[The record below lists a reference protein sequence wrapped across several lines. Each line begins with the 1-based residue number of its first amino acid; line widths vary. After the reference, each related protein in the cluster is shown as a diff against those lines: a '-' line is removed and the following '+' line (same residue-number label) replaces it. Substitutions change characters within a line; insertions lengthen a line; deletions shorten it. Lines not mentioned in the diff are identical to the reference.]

1 MKLTRAASVLL
12 LLFSMASVVFGFAES
27 DWREIRTIPLPAKA
41 TVLAYSP
48 DSERIAAGHTDG
60 RVTVWN
66 IKTGEMVHSL
76 NAHSAKIKAVQF
88 IGQGDRL
95 LTIGDDDRARLWS
108 TSDWK
113 EVGTIEGVAF
123 TGGVSPDARFLA
135 AQDPKQA
142 IWIWDLATL
151 KPVRQLTEP
160 GKGGLANIAFTA
172 DGKYIAAASLLI
184 NIDNKET
191 VSFVG
196 RGDKKTPLTF
206 EQKGDKVVV
215 SLGALQDDD
224 APTHRIITSSVGSL
238 VALGRGWYGQPDF
251 VDLWD
256 VSVMKRI
263 HRYKPKGAGTLTSFS
278 FDNSLLAIEGS
289 EKVTI
294 WKIENGKQV
303 AAVKGNGIMQFS
315 PKTMELAVTDGNNLR
330 IYVPK

>member
-1 MKLTRAASVLL
+1 MPV
-12 LLFSMASVVFGFAES
+12 
-27 DWREIRTIPLPAKA
+27 KA

-48 DSERIAAGHTDG
+48 DSERIAAGHPDG

-66 IKTGEMVHSL
+66 VKTGEMVHSL

-108 TSDWK
+108 TVDWK
-113 EVGTIEGVAF
+113 ELGTIEGVAF
-123 TGGVSPDARFLA
+123 AGGVSPDARFLA
-135 AQDPKQA
+135 AQNPEQA

-151 KPVRQLTEP
+151 KPVRQLTES

-172 DGKYIAAASLLI
+172 NGKYIAAAGVLI
-184 NIDNKET
+184 NIDTKEQ
-191 VSFVG
+191 VSFVSKS
-196 RGDKKTPLTF
+196 DKKTPLTM

-224 APTHRIITSSVGSL
+224 ALTHRIIASRVGSL
-238 VALGRGWYGQPDF
+238 VALGRGWYGQPNF
-251 VDLWD
+251 VDVWD
-256 VSVMKRI
+256 VSVMKRL
-263 HRYKPKGAGTLTSFS
+263 HRYKPKGAGTLASFS

-289 EKVTI
+289 EQVTI
-294 WKIENGKQV
+294 WKIGNSKQV
-303 AAVKGNGIMQFS
+303 AAVKGGGIMQFS
-315 PKTMELAVTDGNNLR
+315 PTSMELAVTDGTDLI